1 MRPCTHVGSVCVRAM
16 ATVVWC
22 AVATVASADSTACLP
37 AWNQSIG
44 QPGMSTAV
52 RAMASFQGDLYAG
65 GLFTTAGGASAA
77 YIARWNGASWSAVGG
92 GMDSDVMALCVFDDG
107 NGPALYV
114 GGTFTMAG
122 TLPVNRIAR
131 WDGNNWSDVAGGVTG
146 GEVRA
151 MTVFDDGAGPALFVG
166 GTFSNAGSVSARRIA
181 KWDGKAWSALSSG
194 MTGTPLS
201 VDALAVF
208 NDGSGSALF
217 ATGAFT
223 TAGGVAVANIAKW
236 NGAAWSALGSG
247 MTGGKGAALAVFN
260 DGRGE
265 ALYAGGDFTTAGG
278 NQANRIARWNGSEWE
293 TLGSGISGGLVGVM
307 GLISY
312 NDGSAFS
319 AISGHG
325 SLFVTG
331 GFNNAG
337 GVSVN
342 NIARWN
348 GVQWAAVGSGLLGGP
363 FPLGICLAIHA
374 VPLGPA
380 LYVGGLF
387 SAAGGQS
394 CSHIARWSPTAILSL
409 LTQPESVSALSG
421 TSATMSVSTSGTGT
435 VTYQWRR
442 NEVSLSN
449 NDRIIGAQSAT
460 LHIEPL
466 KLSDAGVYD
475 VVVTNVCGSLTSES
489 AQLYVQPRPGDLNS
503 DDVIDVLDLLI
514 LLASWGP
521 CPKRSPCPADLNQS
535 GVVDVQDLLILL
547 ANWG

>member
-1 MRPCTHVGSVCVRAM
+1 MPPCTHVGSVCVRAM
-16 ATVVWC
+16 AIVVWC
-22 AVATVASADSTACLP
+22 AITSVASADSTACLP

-52 RAMASFQGDLYAG
+52 RAMTSFQGDLYAG

-107 NGPALYV
+107 SGPALYV
-114 GGTFTMAG
+114 GGTFAMAG
-122 TLPVNRIAR
+122 ALPVNRIAK

-166 GTFSNAGSVSARRIA
+166 GTFSSAGSVSARRVA

-217 ATGAFT
+217 ATGAFA

-247 MTGGKGAALAVFN
+247 ITGGKGAALAVFN

-265 ALYAGGDFTTAGG
+265 ALYVGGDFTTAGG
-278 NQANRIARWNGSEWE
+278 NAANRIARWNGSEWE

-312 NDGSAFS
+312 DDGSAFS
-319 AISGHG
+319 TISGHG

-337 GVSVN
+337 GVSAN

-363 FPLGICLAIHA
+363 FPLGTCLAIHS

-409 LTQPESVSALSG
+409 LTQPGCVSALSG

-435 VTYQWRR
+435 ITYQWRR
-442 NEVSLSN
+442 NEISLSD
-449 NDRIIGAQSAT
+449 NDRITGAQAAT

-489 AQLYVQPRPGDLNS
+489 AQFSVQPRSGDLNS

-514 LLASWGP
+514 LLTSWGP

-535 GVVDVQDLLILL
+535 GAVDVQDLLILL